1 MLAVTIGHVGHTF
14 LEKSGAVEGGSDTAH
29 CTDSGCGVCLVHL
42 TRFVFL
48 KKGHHF
54 LNALFA
60 YKAQAKVACKVEKS
74 KHKVRIVKS
83 ISCQVLRCNIAR
95 QRSLRGG
102 INAG

>member
-1 MLAVTIGHVGHTF
+1 MFPAKEYLPAPPAVKRPRGLNGGH
-14 LEKSGAVEGGSDTAH
+14 
-29 CTDSGCGVCLVHL
+29 VHL

-54 LNALFA
+54 LNALLA
-60 YKAQAKVACKVEKS
+60 YKAQAKVAGKVAKS
-74 KHKVRIVKS
+74 KHKVRIIKS